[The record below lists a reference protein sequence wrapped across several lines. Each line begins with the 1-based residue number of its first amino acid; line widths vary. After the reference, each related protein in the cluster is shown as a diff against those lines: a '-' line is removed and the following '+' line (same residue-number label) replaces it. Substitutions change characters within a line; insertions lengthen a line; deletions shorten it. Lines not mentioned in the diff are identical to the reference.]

1 MIFESIQYILD
12 IAFILVPHDNM
23 SVDDFFFSRSDK
35 YTHSV
40 AVVFLIYS
48 VFHLIICTGN
58 KWMCVQMTF
67 MLVRIADK

>member
-12 IAFILVPHDNM
+12 IAFIIVPHDNM
-23 SVDDFFFSRSDK
+23 SVNDCFSRSDE
-35 YTHSV
+35 YIHSV

-58 KWMCVQMTF
+58 ERMCVPMTF
-67 MLVRIADK
+67 MLVRFADR